1 MLCDVHY
8 EFSAE
13 LMMI

>member
-1 MLCDVHY
+1 MKIPMIY

-13 LMMI
+13 LAFP